1 MTTTR
6 FAPSPT
12 GYLHIGN
19 LRAALMNFL
28 IARKSQGEFILRIDD
43 TDAERSK
50 QEFIDSILFDLEWL
64 GLNWDRIELRDRI
77 SKRTTA
83 MIRNGW
89 IDEVKK
95 IIEKYPGVNL
105 HPLDS
110 IGYRQIVSYL
120 NNNISLECLESE
132 INTKTYQ
139 YAVRQIKWF
148 KKENMNLIIKMNSGT
163 ITSQIVKK
171 ILSCIN

>member
-1 MTTTR
+1 
-6 FAPSPT
+6 
-12 GYLHIGN
+12 
-19 LRAALMNFL
+19 
-28 IARKSQGEFILRIDD
+28 
-43 TDAERSK
+43 
-50 QEFIDSILFDLEWL
+50 
-64 GLNWDRIELRDRI
+64 
-77 SKRTTA
+77 
-83 MIRNGW
+83 MIKNGW

-95 IIEKYPGVNL
+95 IIEKYPGANL

-120 NNNISLECLESE
+120 NNNISFESLESE

-163 ITSQIVKK
+163 ITTQIVKK
-171 ILSCIN
+171 IMSFIN